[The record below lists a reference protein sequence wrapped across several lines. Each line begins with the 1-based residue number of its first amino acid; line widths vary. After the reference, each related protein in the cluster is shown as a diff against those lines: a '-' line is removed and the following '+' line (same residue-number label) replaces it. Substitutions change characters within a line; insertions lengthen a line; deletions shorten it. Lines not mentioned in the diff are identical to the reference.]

1 MITKKK
7 KIASTDFR
15 TVKFRILLYLNC
27 LINNLPI
34 PISRPLIS
42 PRMRV
47 TSFLMLPISFFSQ
60 ITSSSSIR
68 RCFLHGRDD
77 GPG

>member
-1 MITKKK
+1 MITKKKK

-27 LINNLPI
+27 LNNNLPI

-47 TSFLMLPISFFSQ
+47 TSFLMLPISLFSQ
-60 ITSSSSIR
+60 IIIIYKT
-68 RCFLHGRDD
+68 LLLAW
-77 GPG
+77 PG